1 MAEQTQ
7 EPGIN
12 LGQTYGINTLIS
24 SLMDVQQVIRN
35 LPNLLAQLDALK
47 AENEKLKNE
56 SARLNAVIEGLA
68 SSGVEVKVAE

>member
-35 LPNLLAQLDALK
+35 LPNLLAQLDAVK

>member
-68 SSGVEVKVAE
+68 SSGVEVEVAE